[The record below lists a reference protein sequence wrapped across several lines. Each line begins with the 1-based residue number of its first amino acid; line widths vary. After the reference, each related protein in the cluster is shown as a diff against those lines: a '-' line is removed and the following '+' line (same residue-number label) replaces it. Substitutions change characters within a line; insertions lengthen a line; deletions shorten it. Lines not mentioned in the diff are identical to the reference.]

1 MEDDGGGSLTS
12 LEGVA
17 PSWTVGE
24 STSVIFPS
32 TIKSQRW
39 LEKVRLLGKAEGV
52 HDDLRADKL
61 HKG

>member
-1 MEDDGGGSLTS
+1 MGDDGGGSLTS
-12 LEGVA
+12 SEAVA

-32 TIKSQRW
+32 TIKSRRW